1 MGSTTK
7 LRRYQDLIV
16 WQRGMDLACL
26 GRALGKRLQD
36 LREWDLARQ
45 VIRSARSIPANI
57 AEGYGLG
64 SLGAYRRHLRIARG
78 SLYELETDLELIV
91 RQSIVPAEEVL
102 QARKTL
108 VEVSRLLA
116 GLIRRLPQSP

>member
-1 MGSTTK
+1 MESTTK
-7 LRRYQDLIV
+7 LKRYQDLIV

-26 GRALGKRLQD
+26 VRVLGKRLQEV
-36 LREWDLARQ
+36 REWDLARQ

-64 SLGAYRRHLRIARG
+64 SLGAYLRHLRIARG
-78 SLYELETDLELIV
+78 SLYELETDIELMG
-91 RQSIVPAEEVL
+91 RQQLLPTEEL
-102 QARKTL
+102 RRARETL

-116 GLIRRLPQSP
+116 GLIRRLAQSP